1 MFWLHFRIV
10 TGRARGMTSTALDLK
25 PALRRRLGLPLLVLY
40 GTGITIG
47 AGIYVLIGAV
57 AGRAGTYSAWS
68 FVLAAVVMALTVGSY
83 AELAT
88 RYPVSAGEAAYVR
101 AAFNSRFLSTT
112 VGLLT
117 FCTGVVA
124 AAAVALGSAGY
135 IRQFIDLPT
144 PVIVVAVILLLGAVA
159 AWGILESVVLAGLF
173 TLIEAGGLIW
183 IIGSALYMDLPFGSF
198 LAIPPLDL
206 ATLSGISFASLLAF
220 FAFVGFE
227 DLANV
232 VEEAKVPHRDIPWAM
247 TMTLV
252 LTSVLYILVAA
263 ISVTVMPPRELATSS
278 APLSL
283 VFRIVTGMN
292 PATFNVIAVVAT
304 LNTIL
309 AQMTMASRVIYG
321 MARQGDLP
329 LKLSKVHSRT
339 GTPLIATAAVLLA
352 VASLSLTF
360 PIETL
365 AEGTSLATLAT
376 FALVNLSLLRI
387 RARRIHSA
395 APHVRV
401 PIWVPAMGVL
411 TCLVMIAGAL
421 LL

>member
-1 MFWLHFRIV
+1 MNV
-10 TGRARGMTSTALDLK
+10 QSG
-25 PALRRRLGLPLLVLY
+25 LRRRLGLFLLVLY

-57 AGRAGTYSAWS
+57 AGHAGTYSAWS
-68 FVLAAVVMALTVGSY
+68 FVLAGAVMALTVGSY
-83 AELAT
+83 AEMAT

-101 AAFNSRFLSTT
+101 AAFDSRLLSTT

-135 IRQFIDLPT
+135 IGQFIDLPA
-144 PVIVVAVILLLGAVA
+144 PLIVLAVILLLGIVA
-159 AWGILESVVLAGLF
+159 AWGILESVVLAALF
-173 TLIEAGGLIW
+173 TVIEAGGLMW
-183 IIGSALYMDLPFGSF
+183 IIGSGLYLGLPPSSTFSVPPMDV
-198 LAIPPLDL
+198 AI
-206 ATLSGISFASLLAF
+206 LSGITVASLLAF

-232 VEEAKVPHRDIPWAM
+232 VEEAKAPHRDIPWAM
-247 TMTLV
+247 TITLL
-252 LTSVLYILVAA
+252 LTSVLYIMIAA
-263 ISVTVMPPRELATSS
+263 ISVTAVPPGELAASP

-283 VFRIVTGMN
+283 VFRTVTGMN
-292 PATFNVIAVVAT
+292 PATFNLIAVVAT
-304 LNTIL
+304 LNTVL

-329 LKLSKVHSRT
+329 IKLSRVHSRT
-339 GTPLIATAAVLLA
+339 GTPVIATIAVVLA
-352 VASLSLTF
+352 VAILALAV
-360 PIETL
+360 PIEQL

-376 FALVNLSLLRI
+376 FAMVNLSLLRI
-387 RARRIHSA
+387 RMRRIHSI

-401 PIWVPAMGVL
+401 PIWVPVAGVL
-411 TCLVMIAGAL
+411 TCTIMFASAL